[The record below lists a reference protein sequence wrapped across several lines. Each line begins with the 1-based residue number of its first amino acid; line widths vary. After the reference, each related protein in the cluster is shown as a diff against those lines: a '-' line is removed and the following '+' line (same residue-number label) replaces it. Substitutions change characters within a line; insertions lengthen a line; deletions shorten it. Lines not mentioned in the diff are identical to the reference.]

1 MQIFIKI
8 DRKKNKLF
16 SCKDLGHCLPV
27 RLYINVFFFFKGNL
41 TWLNHPND
49 TLTYVNMHSNKYEFF
64 MDEINWKREDTDFAG
79 QCFKMTITKS
89 TAQIKIA
96 VNVPDIYRRGNTFF
110 IKKYT
115 I

>member
-1 MQIFIKI
+1 
-8 DRKKNKLF
+8 
-16 SCKDLGHCLPV
+16 
-27 RLYINVFFFFKGNL
+27 
-41 TWLNHPND
+41 
-49 TLTYVNMHSNKYEFF
+49 

-96 VNVPDIYRRGNTFF
+96 VNVPDKYRRGNTVF